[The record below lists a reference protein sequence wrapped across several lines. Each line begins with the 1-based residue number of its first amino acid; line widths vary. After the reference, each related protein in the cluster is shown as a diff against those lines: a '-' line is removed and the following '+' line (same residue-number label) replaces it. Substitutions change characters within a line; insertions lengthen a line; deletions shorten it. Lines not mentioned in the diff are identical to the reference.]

1 MAGKPSPSK
10 IQILLARLVII
21 LMVAFVVVG
30 IVMNGLS
37 VPVFERI
44 WDNLLGRASGP
55 MTFRFIL
62 QPIMATLAALRD
74 GVADARTGR
83 SPYFWTILSDE
94 SRRSGRLYEG
104 LISTARVL
112 LLGLVMDA
120 IYQYI
125 VFDTFQPAESVI
137 IAVLLAFV
145 PYLVVRGLVT
155 RVARRWFGVGSADET
170 R

>member
-1 MAGKPSPSK
+1 MGKNASK
-10 IQILLARLVII
+10 TRILLARLVIV
-21 LMVAFVVVG
+21 LMVAFVAVG
-30 IVMNGLS
+30 ILMYGLS

-44 WDNLLGRASGP
+44 WENLLGRASGP

-62 QPIMATLAALRD
+62 QPIMATLAALKD
-74 GVADARTGR
+74 GVADARDGR
-83 SPYFWTILSDE
+83 APYFWTIFSDP
-94 SRRSGRLYEG
+94 SKRGGRLHEG

-112 LLGLVMDA
+112 LLGLIMDA

-125 VFDTFQPAESVI
+125 EFDTFHPAESVI

-145 PYLVVRGLVT
+145 PYLALRGLIT
-155 RVARRWFGVGSADET
+155 RIARRWVGGGSSGDT

>member
-1 MAGKPSPSK
+1 MVGNPSK
-10 IQILLARLVII
+10 TQILLARLVIV
-21 LMVAFVVVG
+21 LMVAFVAVG
-30 IVMNGLS
+30 MLMYGLS

-44 WDNLLGRASGP
+44 WDNLLGRAGGP

-62 QPIMATLAALRD
+62 QPIMAALAAFKD
-74 GVADARTGR
+74 GIADARAGR
-83 SPYFWTILSDE
+83 APYFWTILSDPAK
-94 SRRSGRLYEG
+94 RGGRLHEG

-112 LLGLVMDA
+112 LLGLVMDV

-125 VFDTFQPAESVI
+125 DADTFHPAESVI

-145 PYLVVRGLVT
+145 PYLLLRGLVT
-155 RVARRWFGVGSADET
+155 HVARRWLGVGSTDDA

>member
-1 MAGKPSPSK
+1 MAGKASPSK

-21 LMVAFVVVG
+21 LMVVFVAVG
-30 IVMNGLS
+30 ILMYGLS

-44 WDNLLGRASGP
+44 WDNLLGRTTGP

>member
-44 WDNLLGRASGP
+44 WDNLLGRTTGP
-55 MTFRFIL
+55 MTFRFVL
-62 QPIMATLAALRD
+62 QPIMATLAAFRD

-120 IYQYI
+120 IYQFI

>member
-1 MAGKPSPSK
+1 MAGKPTPSK

-44 WDNLLGRASGP
+44 WDNLLGRTTGP

-74 GVADARTGR
+74 GVSDARTGR

-125 VFDTFQPAESVI
+125 VFDTFHPAESVI

-145 PYLVVRGLVT
+145 PYLVIRGLVT
-155 RVARRWFGVGSADET
+155 RVARRWFGIGSADEN

>member
-1 MAGKPSPSK
+1 MAGKPTPSK

-44 WDNLLGRASGP
+44 WDNLLGRTTGP
-55 MTFRFIL
+55 MTFRFVL
-62 QPIMATLAALRD
+62 QPIMATLAAFRD

-120 IYQYI
+120 IYQFI